1 MTNEINKIKLIHKDA
16 IPEYTEEILCD
27 PDCPITF
34 IKSLIEVYNTKDITV
49 ASDIDMEDFLGAHG
63 VEPEDI
69 HNNWNTV
76 GEFVTDAL
84 QYFDYLV
91 FPEDIIEYVIYV

>member
-27 PDCPITF
+27 PDCPLDF
-34 IKSLIEVYNTKDITV
+34 IKTLIAVWDTGNINSYIDI
-49 ASDIDMEDFLGAHG
+49 EDFLDAHD
-63 VEPEDI
+63 VAPENIRD
-69 HNNWNTV
+69 NWNTV
-76 GEFVTDAL
+76 GEFVSDAL

-91 FPEDIIEYVIYV
+91 FPEDIIEHVIYV